1 VTEGRAR
8 FQDRH
13 TERVD
18 DVVIT
23 AALERARPVKPAS
36 AFLVATGSILVASTL
51 LGCGSSERP
60 ATWSYISPVIF
71 QPNCATASCHSPAA
85 AAGGLDF
92 SDPDKGYSSL
102 TRLWVWIVDRNK
114 AGATGCEPHGDT
126 TVCEKDFRPLVTPY
140 DPDQSRLVNMLRAR
154 NAPRMPPDR
163 PLDEADIELVERWI
177 LNGAKKSESDAP
189 PPSGGSIDGAA
200 DAIDDGPSDGV
211 TDAGQDAANDG
222 PAATDGM
229 ADAPRDGGID
239 GDAAA
244 EVGG

>member
-1 VTEGRAR
+1 M
-8 FQDRH
+8 
-13 TERVD
+13 
-18 DVVIT
+18 
-23 AALERARPVKPAS
+23 KPAS